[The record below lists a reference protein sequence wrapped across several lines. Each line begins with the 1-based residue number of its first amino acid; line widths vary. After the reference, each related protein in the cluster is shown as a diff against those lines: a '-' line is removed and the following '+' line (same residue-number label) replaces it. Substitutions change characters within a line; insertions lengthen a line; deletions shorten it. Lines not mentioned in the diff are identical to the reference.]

1 MDTISKN
8 MVGEAPYFYLNNFS
22 KVVRNPE
29 TISVFLDIAQSERKR
44 ISEIKDD
51 LGIDTFELI
60 PLLKLLQESGFIEE
74 NPHKQFDKV
83 LKLTFSGKLFAEQ
96 LKRGFPQVK
105 KVLGA
110 ENKIV
115 FDMERDQIE

>member
-29 TISVFLDIAQSERKR
+29 TISVFLDLAKSERKH

-60 PLLKLLQESGFIEE
+60 PLLKLLHESGFIEE
-74 NPHKQFDKV
+74 NPHQQFDKV

-96 LKRGFPQVK
+96 LKRGFPQVQE
-105 KVLGA
+105 VLGK
-110 ENKIV
+110 ESKIV
-115 FDMERDQIE
+115 LDMKRDLM